1 MKVLF
6 VCMGNICRSP
16 MAEVVAREFCKQA
29 GYSQFVFDSAGTH
42 SHHAG
47 ERPDPRALA
56 ALVAR
61 KYVAGNL
68 RSRRLI
74 EQDFG
79 KFDWIFAM
87 DQSNLRDLRRVCPPE
102 LSAKVRLFLELAPE
116 LERLDMPDPYY
127 GSAQGF
133 EHVLDLCEAA
143 AGGLLAALARGEVL
157 GPAPQ

>member
-1 MKVLF
+1 MTKILM

-16 MAEVVAREFCKQA
+16 MAEVVARQFCQQA

-61 KYVAGNL
+61 KYVPGNP
-68 RSRRLI
+68 RSRRVV
-74 EQDFG
+74 EQDFS

-102 LSAKVRLFLELAPE
+102 LSGKTRLFLELAPE
-116 LERLDMPDPYY
+116 LEQLDMPDPYY

-133 EHVLDLCEAA
+133 EHVLDLCEAGA
-143 AGGLLAALARGEVL
+143 RALVARIRGCTL
-157 GPAPQ
+157 